1 MTECIPQLRLCFHPD
16 LPVVVEFDAPEIS
29 SDGGALLLRQV
40 DERLGLSAGFSA
52 CLLEHR
58 EHQRVQHSLQ
68 EQSRQR
74 IFQIALGY
82 EDCNDADRLRHD
94 PLLKTVC
101 DRISTGSTGPVL
113 PTHSVAI

>member
-52 CLLEHR
+52 FLSEGR
-58 EHQRVQHSLQ
+58 ERQRVQHSRQ

-74 IFQIALGY
+74 IFQNKFHPIIEKVRRRALTERPGSLGL
-82 EDCNDADRLRHD
+82 EDRQA
-94 PLLKTVC
+94 
-101 DRISTGSTGPVL
+101 
-113 PTHSVAI
+113 